1 MIERGAPGLEP
12 KYTYFLGTKLKR
24 HMSES
29 KRKIEIKVERERA
42 VKKDLRKRRI
52 EIAFSTAS
60 LVNLLENIIEK
71 MWRVRFQFCQEAALV
86 GFPPFK
92 RNFKN

>member
-29 KRKIEIKVERERA
+29 KRKIEIKVERER
-42 VKKDLRKRRI
+42 
-52 EIAFSTAS
+52 E
-60 LVNLLENIIEK
+60 
-71 MWRVRFQFCQEAALV
+71 Q
-86 GFPPFK
+86 
-92 RNFKN
+92 